1 MKTEL
6 NYISFSS
13 NKSIEELRYILSNH
27 ISNLEHIKV
36 ELEFY
41 NNLLDK
47 PIYKPEVRNLF
58 EKLDGFKNEINLII
72 EKHMVFLN
80 NQLYAHL
87 NSVKNKIEC
96 DDVACDNFFISE
108 HEALDLEV
116 FNFYKEV
123 NDLKSRLFPF
133 VLSVLND

>member
-1 MKTEL
+1 MKTEP
-6 NYISFSS
+6 NYTSFNN

-27 ISNLEHIKV
+27 ISNLEYIKV

-41 NNLLDK
+41 DSLLDK
-47 PIYKPEVRNLF
+47 TIFRPQVRNLF
-58 EKLDGFKNEINLII
+58 EKLDGFKKEINLLV
-72 EKHMVFLN
+72 EKHMSFLN
-80 NQLYAHL
+80 NQLYSHL

-108 HEALDLEV
+108 HDALDLEV
-116 FNFYKEV
+116 FNFYKQV

-133 VLSVLND
+133 FLSVIND